1 MGRNMEDVVF
11 GSSSNPSRKPQ
22 DFTEG
27 AALSNTMETQ
37 SLKAF
42 WTCIPAAFENGNVGD
57 SWVTSLGV

>member
-1 MGRNMEDVVF
+1 MEDVVRF
-11 GSSSNPSRKPQ
+11 KFKSIKEIKETQ

-42 WTCIPAAFENGNVGD
+42 WTCIPAAFENVRVASVGD
-57 SWVTSLGV
+57 FPGGLRP

>member
-1 MGRNMEDVVF
+1 MGRNMEDVVRF
-11 GSSSNPSRKPQ
+11 KFKSIKETQ

-42 WTCIPAAFENGNVGD
+42 WTCIPAAFENVCRATPG
-57 SWVTSLGV
+57 